1 MLPLIRETVIIVM
14 MSVNN
19 VQLGSTYMQALFFSV
34 WTFILITWHTQ
45 VGCEQQSLLLFY
57 YMK

>member
-1 MLPLIRETVIIVM
+1 

-19 VQLGSTYMQALFFSV
+19 VQLGSTYVQALFFSV

-45 VGCEQQSLLLFY
+45 VGREHQSLLSFY